1 MLAGDSKSAI
11 DRRLFDDPRVTTF
24 WDPRRLS
31 GDWLAEHRT
40 GRLGIPGLTV
50 WDAFFAF
57 RPSARWSREPSGL
70 IAAASPIIAG
80 TAALE
85 DSFVPLLK

>member
-31 GDWLAEHRT
+31 GDWLAAHRT
-40 GRLGIPGLTV
+40 GGVGQPGLTV

-57 RPSARWSREPSGL
+57 SPSARWSAEPSGL
-70 IAAASPIIAG
+70 IAAASPIIAS

-85 DSFVPLLK
+85 QRFVPLLK

>member
-24 WDPRRLS
+24 WDPGRLA
-31 GDWLAEHRT
+31 GDWLAAHRT
-40 GRLGIPGLTV
+40 GGVGQPGLTV

-57 RPSARWSREPSGL
+57 RATAHWGGEPSGL
-70 IAAASPIIAG
+70 IVAASPIIAS
-80 TAALE
+80 TAALDE
-85 DSFVPLLK
+85 QFVPLLK